1 METNIPFLQSIIQF
15 SYLGV
20 FVLAFFSNI
29 VIPIPEEITLL
40 GIGYLTS
47 TGLLTWYYT
56 LPAVILGLF
65 VNDSLI
71 YLLAR
76 SNNKWLQKFYTKF
89 FADSVIKHGAMVSGH
104 MGKIIFFSRF
114 LMQLRFVGPYLAGS
128 TKLPYKKFAFY
139 NLSSIIIYSSA
150 IIWLGRLLE
159 GKFDRISE
167 GLGQVQTVIISIVVI
182 YLVYSLIKSI
192 MRMSFW
198 HVINK

>member
-1 METNIPFLQSIIQF
+1 METIPFLQSIISF

-20 FVLAFFSNI
+20 FVLAFISNI
-29 VIPIPEEITLL
+29 IIPVPEEITLL

-47 TGLLTWYYT
+47 TGILTWYFT

-65 VNDSLI
+65 LNDSLI

-89 FADSVIKHGAMVSGH
+89 FAESVIKHRSMLTGH
-104 MGKIIFFSRF
+104 IGKIIFFSRF

-128 TKLPYKKFAFY
+128 TRLPYGRFALY
-139 NLSSIIIYSSA
+139 NGSAIVIYSSL

-159 GKFDRISE
+159 GKFDKISA
-167 GLGQVQTVIISIVVI
+167 GIGQVQTVILSIVVI
-182 YLVYSLIKSI
+182 YLAYSLVKAI

-198 HVINK
+198 HILNK